1 LIDSGSSASFLS
13 TSVAQWLSAVSLL
26 PAPTQVQ
33 VTGGGIIQSPE
44 ILNDIQWT
52 FDQYSFRSNFRLLPL
67 TAYDVII
74 GMDWLEAH
82 SPMHVH
88 WLQKWLA
95 IPYQGQLVLLQGLDS
110 ISPSHLYIQLC
121 AVQDATPQEQQ
132 AVDVPPEI
140 QLLLQKFSSMFEEP
154 TELPP
159 SQACNH
165 RIPPIPSAQPIFT
178 RPYRYPPGL
187 KDEIE
192 RQVGDM
198 LAEGL
203 IQPSHSPFLPRYCS
217 SRKRM
222 DPIGS
227 ALIFVS

>member
-1 LIDSGSSASFLS
+1 MIDSGSSASFLS

-33 VTGGGIIQSPE
+33 VAGGGIIQSPE
-44 ILNDIQWT
+44 ILHDIQWT

-74 GMDWLEAH
+74 AMDWLEAH

-110 ISPSHLYIQLC
+110 VSPSHLYIQLC

-140 QLLLQKFSSMFEEP
+140 QLLHRSFPLCLKNLLSCLRPRHVIIVFLRFRALSPFS
-154 TELPP
+154 LV
-159 SQACNH
+159 H
-165 RIPPIPSAQPIFT
+165 IGT
-178 RPYRYPPGL
+178 RP
-187 KDEIE
+187 
-192 RQVGDM
+192 V
-198 LAEGL
+198 
-203 IQPSHSPFLPRYCS
+203 
-217 SRKRM
+217 
-222 DPIGS
+222 
-227 ALIFVS
+227 